1 MGEVQLLCR
10 AVIPAAQSINAGFEA
25 LHRGRG
31 GTPRRSNAWLC
42 ATGEWS
48 VVHASYADA
57 PTRPLSDD
65 AHEVVASDGRTLPV
79 AEVAEVTSSV
89 GEWLEL
95 LLLRPV
101 GQVEWM
107 AGERVVLR
115 RAAESPPHP
124 TAGDWLNGRS
134 SLPVSRGG

>member
-10 AVIPAAQSINAGFEA
+10 AVIPAVQSINAGFEA

-31 GTPRRSNAWLC
+31 GTPLRSNAWLC
-42 ATGEWS
+42 TTGEWS
-48 VVHASYADA
+48 VVHASYAGASTD
-57 PTRPLSDD
+57 PLSDGP
-65 AHEVVASDGRTLPV
+65 HEVVASDGRILPV

-89 GEWLEL
+89 GDWLEL

-101 GQVEWM
+101 GQIGWL

-115 RAAESPPHP
+115 SAAE
-124 TAGDWLNGRS
+124 
-134 SLPVSRGG
+134 PVLGSGSQER